1 MTVFLDEGVPEN
13 LAKHL
18 LGHEVRSARQM
29 GLKGTK
35 NGNLLKV
42 IEDRGFEVFIT
53 NDKNMEAEQQLQR
66 RPFAILILSA
76 CNLPVILPHIETI
89 KAAVDQAVPG
99 SVVAVACGKFRPSA
113 KSYAVIRADDTP

>member
-1 MTVFLDEGVPEN
+1 MKVFLDEGVPEP

-18 LGHEVRSARQM
+18 PGHDVQSVRSM

-35 NGNLLKV
+35 NGKLLKA
-42 IEDRGFEVFIT
+42 IEVAGFDAFIT

-76 CNLPVILPHIETI
+76 CNLPVILPHVDAIRT
-89 KAAVDQAVPG
+89 AVDQAVPG
-99 SVVAVACGKFRPSA
+99 TVVPVDCGTFKPRPKWRPSG
-113 KSYAVIRADDTP
+113 P